1 MTAEKESVSTTAPPP
16 AAAGGVDR
24 ATVGSGDGQSG
35 NSALGIVGSR
45 VREERLAQRIGVREL
60 ARRVGVS
67 ASLISQVELGK
78 ASPSVGTLYAIVNE
92 LGLSLD
98 ELFFRHP
105 PAGESGNVASAATV
119 ASRSEREPDGVPSA
133 NVAPLGERRADASET
148 TTVARGG
155 GGDSQ
160 APLRPEPRPTADPGA
175 QGPTHTHSHG
185 PSWSVEPVVRRG
197 TGQVIQLATGVEWQR
212 LAPPTPQDV
221 DFLQVAYHPGSESC
235 PPDSLMRH
243 SGHEYGHIISG
254 RMGVTIGFETYE
266 LAPGDSIA
274 FDSTMPHRLFAIG
287 DETVEAIWVVVGRR
301 GAPSAGTAL

>member
-1 MTAEKESVSTTAPPP
+1 VSVEDETVTTSAEPTFTDG
-16 AAAGGVDR
+16 AAANSVNGEVATGNLGSTAGGLD
-24 ATVGSGDGQSG
+24 T
-35 NSALGIVGSR
+35 VGSR
-45 VREERLAQRIGVREL
+45 VREERLRQRIGVREL

-98 ELFFRHP
+98 ELFFREASGRSDRGTGAPADSDREPVPQKPDHQATARSTP
-105 PAGESGNVASAATV
+105 ASDHAQQWDADAPAGG
-119 ASRSEREPDGVPSA
+119 
-133 NVAPLGERRADASET
+133 
-148 TTVARGG
+148 
-155 GGDSQ
+155 
-160 APLRPEPRPTADPGA
+160 
-175 QGPTHTHSHG
+175 
-185 PSWSVEPVVRRG
+185 VEPVVRRG
-197 TGQVIQLATGVEWQR
+197 GGKVIQLATGVRWER

-221 DFLQVAYHPGSESC
+221 DFLQVAYQPGSESC

-254 RMGVTIGFETYE
+254 RMGVTVGFETYE
-266 LAPGDSIA
+266 LGPGDSVA

-301 GAPSAGTAL
+301 GDGRLGH

>member
-1 MTAEKESVSTTAPPP
+1 MVEDETVTTSTEATITG
-16 AAAGGVDR
+16 AAATNATDSPGDDDAAGNVAGSAGGLD
-24 ATVGSGDGQSG
+24 T
-35 NSALGIVGSR
+35 VGSR
-45 VREERLAQRIGVREL
+45 VREERLRQRIGLREL

-98 ELFFRHP
+98 ELFFRETQGRGDRSRSAP
-105 PAGESGNVASAATV
+105 DGAEPEPARQRPDQQASAGAGPTSDH
-119 ASRSEREPDGVPSA
+119 AEQWD
-133 NVAPLGERRADASET
+133 ADAS
-148 TTVARGG
+148 ARG
-155 GGDSQ
+155 
-160 APLRPEPRPTADPGA
+160 
-175 QGPTHTHSHG
+175 
-185 PSWSVEPVVRRG
+185 VEPVLRHGRG
-197 TGQVIQLATGVEWQR
+197 KVIQLATGVRWER

-221 DFLQVAYHPGSESC
+221 DFLQVAYQPGSESC

-254 RMGVTIGFETYE
+254 RMGVTIGFDTYE
-266 LAPGDSIA
+266 LGPGDSVA

-301 GAPSAGTAL
+301 GDGRLGH